1 MSCNRV
7 NRVTLPFP
15 LVTRDSWGFV
25 VGVMFVR
32 CDDINEGPHYKS
44 IAAVYSPNTYM
55 WTSYIY
61 TVSCSQAAFLLAE
74 WFHMIYSP
82 FAFLINIDILIVGSY
97 LRTQDTVIVF
107 LETFFSSN
115 YKLCK
120 TSKMTLRK
128 SLRLQVD
135 CSRIQNEKNK
145 GLATGVAE
153 KYGCTL
159 PLYCTVSDQQH
170 GLCDG

>member
-107 LETFFSSN
+107 LETEIFFFHPTIN
-115 YKLCK
+115 YVKRQRWHCENHWGYK
-120 TSKMTLRK
+120 WIVPGSRMRK
-128 SLRLQVD
+128 IKD
-135 CSRIQNEKNK
+135 
-145 GLATGVAE
+145 
-153 KYGCTL
+153 
-159 PLYCTVSDQQH
+159 
-170 GLCDG
+170 